1 MIFNRRKNM
10 PRNQNKLDP
19 FVFFCVLLLL
29 PFLLYGQMQKTQ
41 DLFVPEDPANQPM
54 GNALG
59 IYPGRVVWVW
69 DSSATSWDGKT
80 GYWWEDRFNS
90 QEKIEA
96 MLSQGLQHLTGE
108 RTDRQAWEALFKY
121 FNLMHGKG
129 NGGYRAGEKIA
140 IKLNLNLIGNTN
152 PPRNR
157 SFPSPHVVLALTR
170 QLVYQAGV
178 SPEDITFYDTNRYVP
193 DPIYN
198 QCKKEFPGVHFM
210 GFYATNGR
218 EKYVRDTTTIHW
230 SEPLTLEI
238 GGGHPAYLPTVVT
251 QASYLINLA
260 NFKGHRYVGVTFCAK
275 NHLGSFSA
283 DGDNG
288 LPSTNAPKAAG
299 LHPYI
304 AVHDIIIPGS
314 VEWSFFGRPFGTY
327 NALVDLMGHKDLGGK
342 TLLFLI
348 DALYGVQSEQ
358 DDVSLKSQWVSS
370 PFNHDWTSSLF
381 LSQDGVAIES
391 VGLDFYRTEQSQNPN
406 IVCVYGAV
414 DNYLH
419 EAALAHAPPSGTVY
433 DPEKDGIPLQSL
445 GVHEHWNNENE
456 KSYSRNLGTG
466 DGIELVWVK
475 PSETGVLEKEGQKY
489 GDVLHN
495 YPNPFNQGTTL
506 VYSVPEPARVSLSI
520 FDCKGRKIRTW
531 IQEVALPGVY
541 SIFWNGLDEKEIEV
555 SSGIYIV
562 RMEHAGSFHGIY
574 NRKIIFEK

>member
-1 MIFNRRKNM
+1 MHRAGKRLIHFIGLTLLFNFNLFGER
-10 PRNQNKLDP
+10 QNAH
-19 FVFFCVLLLL
+19 
-29 PFLLYGQMQKTQ
+29 
-41 DLFVPEDPANQPM
+41 DLFVPEDPPNQPM
-54 GNALG
+54 GTALG

-80 GYWWEDRFNS
+80 GYWWEDRFNN
-90 QEKIEA
+90 QEKIDA
-96 MLSQGLQHLTGE
+96 MLSQGLQSLTGE
-108 RTDRQAWEALFKY
+108 STDRQAWEALFRY
-121 FNLMHGKG
+121 FNLTHGKG
-129 NGGYRAGEKIA
+129 NVGYRTGEKIA
-140 IKLNLNLIGNTN
+140 IKINLNLIGSTN
-152 PPRNR
+152 HPKNR
-157 SFPSPHVVLALTR
+157 SFPSPHVVLALIR

-178 SPEDITFYDTNRYVP
+178 SPEDITFYDVNRYVP
-193 DPIYN
+193 DPIYTP
-198 QCKKEFPGVHFM
+198 CKKEFPGVRFM

-238 GGGHPAYLPTVVT
+238 GGGHPAYLPTRVT
-251 QASYLINLA
+251 EASYLINLA

-288 LPSTNAPKAAG
+288 VPSTNAPKAAG

-314 VEWSFFGRPFGTY
+314 VEWSFFGRPAGTY

-358 DDVSLKSQWVSS
+358 DDVSLKSQWVSL
-370 PFNHDWTSSLF
+370 PFNNDWTSSLF

-391 VGLDFYRTEQSQNPN
+391 VGLDFYRIEQSQNPN

-419 EAALAHAPPSGTVY
+419 EAALANAPPSGTVY
-433 DPEKDGIPLQSL
+433 DPERDGIPLQSL

-466 DGIELVWVK
+466 DGIELVWMK
-475 PSETGVLEKEGQKY
+475 PSETGILEKKSQTQWHI
-489 GDVLHN
+489 LQN
-495 YPNPFNQGTTL
+495 YPNPFNQGTTI
-506 VYSVPEPARVSLSI
+506 VYSISEPGQVKLSI
-520 FDCKGRKIRTW
+520 FNCQGRKIRVW
-531 IQEVALPGVY
+531 NQEMSMPGIY
-541 SIFWNGLDEKEIEV
+541 STFWDGLDKNEMEV

-562 RMEHAGSFHGIY
+562 RMEHRGSSQAVYH
-574 NRKIIFEK
+574 RKIIFEK